1 MVDSTVLGIAVAF
14 VGLELSYV
22 LLPPNGLLLK
32 LAETYPDDN
41 PLEDHVISNLLVFLV
56 VLPSL
61 VMVYG
66 LTCDGG
72 KSFTS
77 RALQLPAAKW
87 LGSVSY
93 SLYLS
98 QNIVRYYVVFL
109 LDTGGVHHD
118 QHAQPPTTTSY
129 THEVRGDEY
138 SPWFILPL
146 AAACLPLAWLVYT
159 FVEEPSRRYL
169 CGLGDGPQAP
179 LDSGSAW
186 GTFGNFVGGNTERLS
201 EKASDEGRAKL
212 LESNQA
218 SS

>member
-1 MVDSTVLGIAVAF
+1 MVDGTVLGTAVALIG
-14 VGLELSYV
+14 VEVARDV
-22 LLPPNGLLLK
+22 LLKPKDTASMGGIPSSLWNFHTL
-32 LAETYPDDN
+32 
-41 PLEDHVISNLLVFLV
+41 LV

-179 LDSGSAW
+179 LDSGSFAW
-186 GTFGNFVGGNTERLS
+186 GSFGHFVVGNTERLS
-201 EKASDEGRAKL
+201 EKASDDGRAKL

-218 SS
+218 STYRSI

>member
-1 MVDSTVLGIAVAF
+1 MVDRTVLGIAVAF
-14 VGLELSYV
+14 VGLELAYV
-22 LLPPNGLLLK
+22 LLPPND
-32 LAETYPDDN
+32 TTPDDS

-98 QNIVRYYVVFL
+98 QNIVRYYVVFV

-179 LDSGSAW
+179 LDSGSFAW
-186 GTFGNFVGGNTERLS
+186 GSFGHFVVGNTERLS
-201 EKASDEGRAKL
+201 EKASDDGRAKL
-212 LESNQA
+212 LESNQLQA
-218 SS
+218 ST

>member
-1 MVDSTVLGIAVAF
+1 VVDSTVLGIAVAF
-14 VGLELSYV
+14 VGVEVAYV
-22 LLPPNGLLLK
+22 LLKPND
-32 LAETYPDDN
+32 TTPDDN
-41 PLEDHVISNLLVFLV
+41 PLQDGVISNLLVFLV

-98 QNIVRYYVVFL
+98 QNIVRYYVFFVQG
-109 LDTGGVHHD
+109 TGGYS
-118 QHAQPPTTTSY
+118 PTGWDG
-129 THEVRGDEY
+129 VGY
-138 SPWFILPL
+138 SPWFILPM
-146 AAACLPLAWLVYT
+146 AAACLPLAWLLYT

-186 GTFGNFVGGNTERLS
+186 GTFGNLVGGNTERLS
-201 EKASDEGRAKL
+201 EKASDDGRAKL

-218 SS
+218 SSL

>member
-1 MVDSTVLGIAVAF
+1 M
-14 VGLELSYV
+14 
-22 LLPPNGLLLK
+22 LLK
-32 LAETYPDDN
+32 PNDTTPDDN
-41 PLEDHVISNLLVFLV
+41 PLDSPSGVISNLLVFLV

-61 VMVYG
+61 VMAYG

-98 QNIVRYYVVFL
+98 HNVVLYYVRYVVFV
-109 LDTGGVHHD
+109 LDTSGPV
-118 QHAQPPTTTSY
+118 QHQ
-129 THEVRGDEY
+129 HGY
-138 SPWFILPL
+138 SPWLVLPL
-146 AAACLPLAWLVYT
+146 AAPCLPLAWLLYT

-169 CGLGDGPQAP
+169 CGLGDSGPQAP

-186 GTFGNFVGGNTERLS
+186 GTFGHFVGGNTERSS
-201 EKASDEGRAKL
+201 EKASDDGKAKL
-212 LESNQA
+212 LESNQDSGDTSAA
-218 SS
+218 SAEAVA

>member
-1 MVDSTVLGIAVAF
+1 MVDSTVLGTAVALIGWE
-14 VGLELSYV
+14 VA
-22 LLPPNGLLLK
+22 NGLLK
-32 LAETYPDDN
+32 PNDTTPDDT
-41 PLEDHVISNLLVFLV
+41 PLDAPSGVISNLLVFLV

-98 QNIVRYYVVFL
+98 HNVVRCYVVYMFFM
-109 LDTGGVHHD
+109 DTSGPVPDRHG
-118 QHAQPPTTTSY
+118 A
-129 THEVRGDEY
+129 GY
-138 SPWFILPL
+138 SPWLILPL
-146 AAACLPLAWLVYT
+146 TAACLPLAWLLYT

-169 CGLGDGPQAP
+169 SGLGDGPQAP
-179 LDSGSAW
+179 LDSGSFAW
-186 GTFGNFVGGNTERLS
+186 GSFGHFVVGNTERLS
-201 EKASDEGRAKL
+201 EKASDDGRAKL

>member
-1 MVDSTVLGIAVAF
+1 MVDGTVLGTAVALIG
-14 VGLELSYV
+14 VEVARDV
-22 LLPPNGLLLK
+22 LLKPKDTASMGGIPSSLWNFHG
-32 LAETYPDDN
+32 T
-41 PLEDHVISNLLVFLV
+41 FLV

-61 VMVYG
+61 VILYG

-98 QNIVRYYVVFL
+98 HNVVRCYVVYMSFM
-109 LDTGGVHHD
+109 DTSGPVPDRHVAG
-118 QHAQPPTTTSY
+118 
-129 THEVRGDEY
+129 Y
-138 SPWFILPL
+138 SPWLILPL
-146 AAACLPLAWLVYT
+146 TAASLPVAWLVYT

-169 CGLGDGPQAP
+169 CGLGDSGPQAA

-186 GTFGNFVGGNTERLS
+186 GTFGDTFVVGNTERFG
-201 EKASDEGRAKL
+201 EKASDDGRAKL
-212 LESNQA
+212 LASNQDSTDMSAA
-218 SS
+218 SVEAVA